1 MALAKATPIRALISA
16 AAAFVKVTTISSCTD
31 KGFSISFNR
40 VIIRSTRTAV
50 LPEPA
55 AAATSKVWAPKLL
68 SFGDMMADSCSGV
81 HLTPIVV
88 TSCHRAIG
96 IRTFT
101 KIIVSLSL
109 SR

>member
-1 MALAKATPIRALISA
+1 MWADGNRLSCRSRRACNALSSVDSMALAKATPIRALISA

-55 AAATSKVWAPKLL
+55 AAATSKV
-68 SFGDMMADSCSGV
+68 
-81 HLTPIVV
+81 
-88 TSCHRAIG
+88 
-96 IRTFT
+96 
-101 KIIVSLSL
+101 
-109 SR
+109 